1 MWEYGTS
8 GGFRKIMRISYSK
21 CRIKIIYPI
30 LSVQLLAISNAHI
43 FFFLGQLIIILNL
56 IKKNQIHRI
65 LQLVEHKLKH

>member
-43 FFFLGQLIIILNL
+43 FFFGSINHNFKFN
-56 IKKNQIHRI
+56 KKNQIHRI